1 MQIAFCDDDIIGAEY
16 KPCLLG
22 RFGTVVGTKPK
33 REKKL
38 SHFPNNN
45 FRQVSTEVQQLFTCF
60 NNKKCNFWVMTT
72 LIMFCFVFLFSKR
85 AASPSYI
92 QEQNKLKER

>member
-1 MQIAFCDDDIIGAEY
+1 MLIAFCDDDIIGAEY

-33 REKKL
+33 RKKN
-38 SHFPNNN
+38 SATFQIII
-45 FRQVSTEVQQLFTCF
+45 FRRVSTEVQQQFTCF

-72 LIMFCFVFLFSKR
+72 LIMFFFLLFSKR